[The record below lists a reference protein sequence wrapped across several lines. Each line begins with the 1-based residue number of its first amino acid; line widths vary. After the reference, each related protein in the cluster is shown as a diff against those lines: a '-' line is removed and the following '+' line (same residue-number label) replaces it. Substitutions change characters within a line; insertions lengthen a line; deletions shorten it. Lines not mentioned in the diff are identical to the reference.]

1 MMVMMMFINLAGLV
15 ICGVTLIYLI
25 SRKRTMECF
34 YVENE
39 NLHLNSVPTK
49 KIPLFDIDYVEFYCT
64 RIRNSYRGQIR
75 IYKKNAKVVKRFF
88 QTSKIS
94 LSVTEQMI
102 LDEIDK
108 LTPFFKKYYIP
119 YTIQDN

>member
-1 MMVMMMFINLAGLV
+1 MIV
-15 ICGVTLIYLI
+15 ISI
-25 SRKRTMECF
+25 SLLKRKNWECF
-34 YVENE
+34 YIEDEILYIPSLFV
-39 NLHLNSVPTK
+39 V
-49 KIPLFDIDYVEFYCT
+49 KIPLSDIDYVEFYYT
-64 RIRNSYRGQIR
+64 RIRISYRGQIKVH
-75 IYKKNAKVVKRFF
+75 KKNGKVVKRFF

>member
-1 MMVMMMFINLAGLV
+1 MMFINLAGLV

-25 SRKRTMECF
+25 SRKKTMECF
-34 YVENE
+34 YVEEE
-39 NLHLNSVPTK
+39 NLHINSLPTV
-49 KIPLFDIDYVEFYCT
+49 KIPLSDIDYVEFYYT
-64 RIRNSYRGQIR
+64 RIRISYRGQIKVH
-75 IYKKNAKVVKRFF
+75 KKNGKVVKRFF

-102 LDEIDK
+102 LDEINK

>member
-1 MMVMMMFINLAGLV
+1 MIIGMIILQLV
-15 ICGVTLIYLI
+15 ILTICSITLIYLLV
-25 SRKRTMECF
+25 RKKTMECF
-34 YVENE
+34 YVEDE
-39 NLHLNSVPTK
+39 NLHLNSLPTV
-49 KIPLFDIDYVEFYCT
+49 KIPLSDIDYVEFYCT
-64 RIRNSYRGQIR
+64 RIRISYRGQIKVH
-75 IYKKNAKVVKRFF
+75 KKNGKVVKRFF

>member
-1 MMVMMMFINLAGLV
+1 MIIMMMFLNMLILV

-34 YVENE
+34 YVEE
-39 NLHLNSVPTK
+39 ETLYLNSLPAV
-49 KIPLFDIDYVEFYCT
+49 KIPLSDIDYVEFYYT
-64 RIRNSYRGQIR
+64 RIRISYRGTNKSYIR
-75 IYKKNAKVVKRFF
+75 KMEKVVKRFF

-94 LSVTEQMI
+94 LSVYWARWF

-108 LTPFFKKYYIP
+108 LTPFF
-119 YTIQDN
+119 

>member
-1 MMVMMMFINLAGLV
+1 MWNFTIPV
-15 ICGVTLIYLI
+15 
-25 SRKRTMECF
+25 
-34 YVENE
+34 
-39 NLHLNSVPTK
+39 SVSLTG
-49 KIPLFDIDYVEFYCT
+49 D
-64 RIRNSYRGQIR
+64 NG
-75 IYKKNAKVVKRFF
+75 KVVKRFF